1 MVTTVSPQELQALVA
16 KGELDIIDVREPS
29 EWIDGH
35 IPGARLV
42 PLAQLRADPSGALP
56 RDGLVF
62 VCAKG
67 GRSAAAAQLAEQ
79 LGKRSVY
86 NLAGG
91 TDGWRSAGLP
101 ILHPAQQKPAETHA
115 PPSGS
120 GASPEDSAELLEP
133 SLDGIVAHNLRIARA
148 ARGLS
153 LDELAR
159 EAGVSRT
166 LLGQI
171 ELGRTPASIGVVWK
185 IAQAMGVPF
194 ATLLSTVPSS
204 GSIVSTREGSNRLT
218 SADGR
223 FTSRALFALGD
234 PEAAEFYELRLAPH
248 SREDAEAH
256 RPGTRENL
264 VVSSG
269 HLELKVGA
277 ETFLLGPGD
286 AVNFVADR
294 PHSYINTH
302 GEECWMYLVVNY
314 SADTRRAR

>member
-1 MVTTVSPQELQALVA
+1 MVVTISPHDLQALA
-16 KGELDIIDVREPS
+16 SKGELDIVDVREPA
-29 EWIDGH
+29 EWVTGH
-35 IPGARLV
+35 VPGARLV
-42 PLAQLRADPSGALP
+42 PLAQLRADPAGALP
-56 RDGLVF
+56 RDNVVF

-67 GRSAAAAQLAEQ
+67 GRSSSAAQLAEQ
-79 LGKRSVY
+79 LGKRAVY

-101 ILHPAQQKPAETHA
+101 LVIPGQKPANPEAA
-115 PPSGS
+115 PGDDAP
-120 GASPEDSAELLEP
+120 AEGPEP

-148 ARGLS
+148 ARGWS

-204 GSIVSTREGSNRLT
+204 GSIVSTREGSKLLT

-223 FTSRALFALGD
+223 FTSRALFSLND
-234 PEAAEFYELRLAPH
+234 PEAGEFYELRLAPH

-264 VVSSG
+264 VVASG
-269 HLELKVGA
+269 HLELKVGN
-277 ETFLLGPGD
+277 ETFLLGAGD

-302 GEECWMYLVVNY
+302 AEPCWMYLVVNY
-314 SADTRRAR
+314 SEDTRRAR

>member
-1 MVTTVSPQELQALVA
+1 MQSLIA
-16 KGELDIIDVREPS
+16 KGELDIVDVREPS
-29 EWIDGH
+29 EWVTGH
-35 IPGARLV
+35 VPGARLV
-42 PLAQLRADPSGALP
+42 PLAQLRADPNGALP

-79 LGKRSVY
+79 SGKRTVY
-86 NLAGG
+86 NLVGG
-91 TDGWRSAGLP
+91 TDGWRIAGLSVVIP
-101 ILHPAQQKPAETHA
+101 GQNKPNEGVAVT
-115 PPSGS
+115 
-120 GASPEDSAELLEP
+120 SADGDKPDENTSDLVEP

-153 LDELAR
+153 LDELSR

-204 GSIVSTREGSNRLT
+204 GSIVSTRAGSNRLT

-264 VVSSG
+264 VVASG
-269 HLELKVGA
+269 QLELKVGA

-302 GEECWMYLVVNY
+302 AEECWMYLVMNY
-314 SADTRRAR
+314 S